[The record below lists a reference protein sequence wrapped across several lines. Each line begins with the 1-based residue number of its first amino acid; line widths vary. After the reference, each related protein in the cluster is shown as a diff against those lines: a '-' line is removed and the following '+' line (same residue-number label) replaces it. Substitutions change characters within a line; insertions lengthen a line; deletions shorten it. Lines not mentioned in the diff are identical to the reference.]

1 MLPFIIGG
9 VALAATGYGIKK
21 YLEDEKV
28 INEFLNNSKKEN
40 KNEEEGRHFFVDLG
54 DDEPSSEIKE
64 PQDKF
69 RSAKNEL
76 FRTNLREL
84 QTALCE
90 IKNYEKEV
98 FSPLYTAS
106 TNKYPF
112 TEMSDEVKEEL
123 EKFATILQKTKNYLE
138 PQLDKLD
145 ALLLKSNDYTSYSED
160 EQKFIKDLIELENL
174 IVKATQSK
182 ITFDGK
188 NFARAVKRT
197 FAKIEKL
204 IFEEN

>member
-1 MLPFIIGG
+1 MVRYILGG
-9 VALAATGYGIKK
+9 VTLAATGYGLKR
-21 YLEDEKV
+21 YFEDEKV
-28 INEFLNNSKKEN
+28 INEFLDNSKEEN
-40 KNEEEGRHFFVDLG
+40 NNEEEGRHFFVDLG
-54 DDEPSSEIKE
+54 DDEPSSDIKE
-64 PQDKF
+64 PQDRF
-69 RSAKNEL
+69 RSTKNEL
-76 FRTNLREL
+76 FRTSLREL
-84 QTALCE
+84 QTVLCE

-112 TEMSDEVKEEL
+112 TEISDEVKEEL
-123 EKFATILQKTKNYLE
+123 EKFTTILQKTQNFLE

-174 IVKATQSK
+174 IVEATQSK

-188 NFARAVKRT
+188 TFARGVKRC

>member
-1 MLPFIIGG
+1 MVRYILGG
-9 VALAATGYGIKK
+9 VTLAATGYGLKR
-21 YLEDEKV
+21 YFEDEKV
-28 INEFLNNSKKEN
+28 INEFLDNSKEEN
-40 KNEEEGRHFFVDLG
+40 NNEEEGRHFFVDLG
-54 DDEPSSEIKE
+54 DDEPSSDIKE
-64 PQDKF
+64 PQDRF
-69 RSAKNEL
+69 RSTKNEL
-76 FRTNLREL
+76 FRTSLREL
-84 QTALCE
+84 QTVLCE

-106 TNKYPF
+106 TDKYPF
-112 TEMSDEVKEEL
+112 TEISDEVKEEL
-123 EKFATILQKTKNYLE
+123 EKFTTILQKTQNFLE

-174 IVKATQSK
+174 IVEATQSK

-188 NFARAVKRT
+188 TFARGVKRC

>member
-1 MLPFIIGG
+1 MVRYILGG
-9 VALAATGYGIKK
+9 VTLAATGYGLKR
-21 YLEDEKV
+21 YFEDEKV
-28 INEFLNNSKKEN
+28 INEFLDNSKKEN

-64 PQDKF
+64 PQDRF

-76 FRTNLREL
+76 FRTSLREL

-112 TEMSDEVKEEL
+112 SEMSDEVKKEL
-123 EKFATILQKTKNYLE
+123 EKFATILQKTQNYLE

-145 ALLLKSNDYTSYSED
+145 ALLLKSNDYARYSED
-160 EQKFIKDLIELENL
+160 EQKFIKNLIELENL
-174 IVKATQSK
+174 VVEATQSK

-188 NFARAVKRT
+188 TFARGVKRC
-197 FAKIEKL
+197 FGKIEKL